1 MDTKFKKGHEK
12 KGGRKAGTPNK
23 ATGFSKNVI
32 QEIVSGYTDSGDLQ
46 KDLKKLEPKDRLDI
60 MIKLI
65 AFITP
70 KPQSIDMNLQTSE
83 KLTIEHQL
91 RELSAENEESI

>member
-32 QEIVSGYTDSGDLQ
+32 QEIVSCYTDSGDLQ